1 MAEELIP
8 FTTDFFSSLTT
19 VVDEED
25 LKKANQYSEK
35 SLNEQYKEKKEH
47 VEKARPPLDP
57 AR

>member
-8 FTTDFFSSLTT
+8 FTTDFFATLTT

-35 SLNEQYKEKKEH
+35 SLNEQYKEKK
-47 VEKARPPLDP
+47 
-57 AR
+57 